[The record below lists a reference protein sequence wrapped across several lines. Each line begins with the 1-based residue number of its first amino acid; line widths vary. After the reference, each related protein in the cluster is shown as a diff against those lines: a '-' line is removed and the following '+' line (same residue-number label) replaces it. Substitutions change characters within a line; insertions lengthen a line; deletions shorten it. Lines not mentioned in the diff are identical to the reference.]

1 MASPSE
7 ILGLFTSPQQYQTQQ
22 QDLARARA
30 MEYAKLTPLQRAETA
45 IGQGAYNL
53 AGAIGGA
60 LGGVD
65 PQLQKITMRQQL
77 ASQLDQSNPES
88 FMQVA
93 QLAAQNGD
101 PEFAMALADAGRKA
115 QSEINLAQQRGAE
128 KMTKEQRNAIAY
140 ASQFGTPDSIE
151 YKEAYQQRFD
161 ELTLKAGKE
170 NKPFEFE
177 AKEARLQDLKSAL
190 RVQRNQP
197 TQNKE
202 AIQRLEDSIQA
213 IEGPAK
219 PEPRPSVG
227 SDREAIALDIYD
239 KNYYDLTPSQRTE
252 VNKRVDAKK
261 IAEAKATAPLPGV
274 KNFQDIP
281 KLRSDILGVVK
292 PFRDAVNATD
302 NALESLDL
310 SINQNN
316 FIAFNAAR
324 VQLAKALA
332 GGDLSQK
339 EIAAAGGDP
348 SILGSLIDTASTAFT
363 GTPSLETQKK
373 IKDTIN
379 AIQKVALK
387 KGNAELSS
395 QRVIAKRSGF
405 NEDDFNAASDIPEF
419 KSRKKKKTITLKSG
433 KTVTVEED

>member
-1 MASPSE
+1 MASD
-7 ILGLFTSPQQYQTQQ
+7 ILGLFTNPQQYLAQQDASMQQ
-22 QDLARARA
+22 QFAKRAA
-30 MEYAKLTPLQRAETA
+30 LDPLQRASILGQQA
-45 IGQGAYNL
+45 GYKIGQG
-53 AGAIGGA
+53 IGGA
-60 LGGVD
+60 LGGTD
-65 PQLQKITMRQQL
+65 PQLEMISRRNSL
-77 ASQLDQSNPES
+77 LSQLDQNDPAS
-88 FMQVA
+88 FMKVA
-93 QLAAQNGD
+93 KAAAQMGD
-101 PEFAMALADAGRKA
+101 AQFAIAIAQEGRKA
-115 QSEINLAQQRGAE
+115 QSEMALTTQRTAE
-128 KMTKEQRNAIAY
+128 KMTNEQRNALAY
-140 ASQFGTPDSIE
+140 ASQFGTPDTQAFKDA
-151 YKEAYQQRFD
+151 YKERFD
-161 ELTLKAGKE
+161 QLTLKAGKE

-177 AKEARLQDLKSAL
+177 AKEARLQELKSAL
-190 RVQRNQP
+190 RVLRNQP
-197 TQNKE
+197 DQNKE

-227 SDREAIALDIYD
+227 SDREAIALNEFD
-239 KNYYDLTPSQRTE
+239 KNYYDLTPAQRAK
-252 VNKRVDAKK
+252 VNEKVDAKK

-274 KNFQDIP
+274 KDFKDIP
-281 KLRSDILGVVK
+281 KFRSEILGVVK
-292 PFRDAVNATD
+292 PFRDAINATD
-302 NALESLDL
+302 YALESLDL

-348 SILGSLIDTASTAFT
+348 SILGSLIDTASTAFDS
-363 GTPSLETQKK
+363 TPSLDTQKK

-379 AIQKVALK
+379 AIQKVAQK
-387 KGNAELSS
+387 KGNAELNA

-405 NEDDFNAASDIPEF
+405 DEDDFNAASDIPEF

>member
-1 MASPSE
+1 MASE
-7 ILGLFTSPQQYQTQQ
+7 VLGLFTTPDQYQLAQQ
-22 QDLARARA
+22 QAQEAQARQYAQLDPRA
-30 MEYAKLTPLQRAETA
+30 QAQYGLFRG
-45 IGQGAYNL
+45 GQQL

-60 LGGVD
+60 LGAED
-65 PQLQKITMRQQL
+65 PQLKKIAMRQQL
-77 ASQLDQSNPES
+77 ASQLNPNDINSYKATAKAAMDAGDQ
-88 FMQVA
+88 
-93 QLAAQNGD
+93 
-101 PEFAMALADAGRKA
+101 EFAMAIADAGRKA
-115 QSEINLAQQRGAE
+115 ESDMALIAQRTREKQGA
-128 KMTKEQRNAIAY
+128 
-140 ASQFGTPDSIE
+140 D
-151 YKEAYQQRFD
+151 
-161 ELTLKAGKE
+161 
-170 NKPFEFE
+170 PFEQLVRSGKYTPASMAVYKKSQNVADLRE
-177 AKEARLQDLKSAL
+177 VDSPDKIPAKILEARTVAL
-190 RVQRNQP
+190 GKGFTEGSPEFNTAVVNY
-197 TQNKE
+197 
-202 AIQRLEDSIQA
+202 LERPDR
-213 IEGPAK
+213 

-227 SDREAIALDIYD
+227 SDREAFALDVFD
-239 KNYYDLTPSQRTE
+239 KNYYDLTPTQRAE

-281 KLRSDILGVVK
+281 KLRSDILNVVK

-339 EIAAAGGDP
+339 EIASAGGDP
-348 SILGSLIDTASTAFT
+348 SILGSLIDTTSTAFT
-363 GTPSLETQKK
+363 GTPSLDTQKK

-387 KGNAELSS
+387 KGNAELNS

-405 NEDDFNAASDIPEF
+405 DEDDFNAASDIPEF

>member
-1 MASPSE
+1 MASE
-7 ILGLFTSPQQYQTQQ
+7 ILGLFASPDQYQQQ
-22 QDLARARA
+22 QQNLARARA
-30 MEYAKLTPLQRAETA
+30 IEYAKLDPFQKAESA

-53 AGAIGGA
+53 GGAIGGA

-77 ASQLDQSNPES
+77 ASQLDQSNPDS

-101 PEFAMALADAGRKA
+101 PEFAMAIAEAGRKA
-115 QSEINLAQQRGAE
+115 QSEMALTTQRTAE
-128 KMTKEQRNAIAY
+128 KMTNEQRNALAY
-140 ASQFGTPDSIE
+140 ASQFGTPDTQAFKDA
-151 YKEAYQQRFD
+151 YKERFD
-161 ELTLKAGKE
+161 QLTLKAGKE
-170 NKPFEFE
+170 KKPFEFE
-177 AKEARLQDLKSAL
+177 AKEARLQELKSAL
-190 RVQRNQP
+190 RVQKNQP

-227 SDREAIALDIYD
+227 SDREAISLDLYNQ
-239 KNYYDLTPSQRTE
+239 NYYDLTPSQRTE
-252 VNKRVDAKK
+252 VNKKVDAKK

-274 KNFQDIP
+274 KDFKDIP
-281 KLRSDILGVVK
+281 KFRSEILGVVK
-292 PFRDAVNATD
+292 PFRDAINATD
-302 NALESLDL
+302 YALESLDL

-348 SILGSLIDTASTAFT
+348 SILGSLIDTASTAFDS
-363 GTPSLETQKK
+363 TPSLDTQKK

-379 AIQKVALK
+379 AIQKVAQK
-387 KGNAELSS
+387 KGNAELNA